1 MRGAVPILAAMVP
14 EPLRDGLLI
23 VAGYL
28 IGSIPMG
35 VLVARLTGGQ
45 DPRAIGSGRTGGT
58 NAIRAMGPVR
68 GVAVG
73 LLDLGKGLAAVLLAR
88 VAGAGDLALALV
100 GIAAVSGAWRSIF
113 LRLHGGRGV
122 ATGIGAMLGIAP
134 LAIVLAAPIFFGA
147 VIVTSYVSMGSL
159 LGTASVVL
167 ITAGLVAAGIA
178 AAPTL
183 LYAVVSAAIIYVA
196 HADNIRR
203 LLAGTERRTDLRQLT
218 SREDASAG
226 PR

>member
-1 MRGAVPILAAMVP
+1 MVP
-14 EPLRDGLLI
+14 EPLRDALLI

-68 GVAVG
+68 GVTVG
-73 LLDLGKGLAAVLLAR
+73 LLDLGKGLAAVLLAT

-147 VIVTSYVSMGSL
+147 VIVTGYVSMGSL

-196 HADNIRR
+196 HSDNIRR
-203 LLAGTERRTDLRQLT
+203 LLAGTERRTDFRQLT
-218 SREDASAG
+218 RREDPSAG

>member
-1 MRGAVPILAAMVP
+1 MVP

-23 VAGYL
+23 AAGYL

-45 DPRAIGSGRTGGT
+45 DPRSVGSGRTGGT
-58 NAIRAMGPVR
+58 NAIRAMGLAR

-73 LLDLGKGLAAVLLAR
+73 LLDLAKGLAAVLLAHL
-88 VAGAGDLALALV
+88 VGAGDLALALV
-100 GIAAVSGAWRSIF
+100 GIATVAGAWRSIF
-113 LRLHGGRGV
+113 LRFQGGRGV

-134 LAIVLAAPIFFGA
+134 LAIVLAAPVFFGA
-147 VIVTSYVSMGSL
+147 VILSGYVSMGSL
-159 LGTASVVL
+159 LGTAAVVV
-167 ITAGLVAAGIA
+167 ITAGLVAVDLSP
-178 AAPTL
+178 APAL
-183 LYAVVSAAIIYVA
+183 LYALVSAGIVYVA

-203 LLAGTERRTDLRQLT
+203 LLAGTERRLDFRSLVR
-218 SREDASAG
+218 REDRSAG

>member
-113 LRLHGGRGV
+113 LRLQGGRGV

>member
-1 MRGAVPILAAMVP
+1 VRGAVPILAAMVP

-113 LRLHGGRGV
+113 LRLQGGRGV

>member
-1 MRGAVPILAAMVP
+1 VPILAAMVP

-23 VAGYL
+23 AAGYL

-45 DPRAIGSGRTGGT
+45 DPRSVGSGRTGGT
-58 NAIRAMGPVR
+58 NAIRAMGPGR

-73 LLDLGKGLAAVLLAR
+73 LLDLAKGLVAVLLAR
-88 VAGAGDLALALV
+88 LVGAGDLALALV
-100 GIAAVSGAWRSIF
+100 GIAAVAGAWRSIF
-113 LRLHGGRGV
+113 LRFHGGRGV

-134 LAIVLAAPIFFGA
+134 LAILLAAPIFFGA
-147 VIVTSYVSMGSL
+147 VIISGYVSMGSL
-159 LGTASVVL
+159 LGTAAVVV
-167 ITAGLVAAGIA
+167 ITAGLVAVDLSP
-178 AAPTL
+178 APAL
-183 LYAVVSAAIIYVA
+183 LYALVSAAIVYVA

-203 LLAGTERRTDLRQLT
+203 LLAGTERRLDFRSLLR
-218 SREDASAG
+218 REDRPAG

>member
-1 MRGAVPILAAMVP
+1 MVP
-14 EPLRDGLLI
+14 EPLRDALLI

-73 LLDLGKGLAAVLLAR
+73 LLDLGKGLAAVLLAT

-147 VIVTSYVSMGSL
+147 VIVTGYVSMGSL

-196 HADNIRR
+196 HSDNIRR
-203 LLAGTERRTDLRQLT
+203 LLAGTERRTDFRQLT
-218 SREDASAG
+218 RREDPSAG

>member
-1 MRGAVPILAAMVP
+1 MVP
-14 EPLRDGLLI
+14 EPLRDGLLV